1 MRARGRPA
9 ELAAPPPAPDVERRR
24 GAELGA
30 EEDRTVEA
38 VDIALAAACAVASA
52 EPRPRIALRLRTSA
66 GVEVWV
72 LSTEDGAAAVHRA
85 PGGDADDADAR
96 GALECSL
103 GTFLR
108 LASNRLK
115 MSRAVL
121 SGLAKVPRA
130 RPPERGEPDA
140 RARRSRPPASLER
153 WGPVLREAKRAVAAS
168 LGLRRPSA
176 DAREAAFASAAAQ
189 TVGAPRFAN
198 EERAGP
204 LYRRGGWRA
213 AVSAIKG
220 EAAGGRW
227 RLRVQVSPGPDARVP
242 SLLCRATSADLAAAS
257 EAACAVELRR
267 ELATLLGGVARALGL
282 EADDRIERRARGGG
296 VLGGRV
302 LSVAVSEADG
312 AALDFVVGEVAKAW
326 TQLTRPETRDRAALG
341 DVANARSDSERQVDD
356 YHQGKVCPRRRAVPE
371 GRPAPSRAS
380 AGPAGGAGDP
390 GRTMQGWTEKGTG
403 HGMSLGAMHSPEA
416 QKIWA
421 DLKPMAPEAEREVLE
436 PTPAAAPAAPG
447 RRQRAPAEA
456 RRFARARRTS
466 TTCRRGPRP
475 RRRPRATRRR
485 RCRRRP
491 RSSSRSRSRPARS
504 PRRHP
509 RPLSSQLGKGSFMF
523 GKRWAKGHWTFNRQH
538 RELVQYADGGEREVL
553 GQYALAPD
561 CELRLSKADP
571 RLAVELTAVIKRN
584 GAPGL
589 FSSGG
594 DDPPQPLT
602 LKAATVAE
610 CSAWKLALEAVLRVR
625 QTAEARRQAAAGF
638 DAAAAPPAA
647 APPPAAPAKAP
658 SARCRPSRA
667 LEKLLALRATFD
679 DLERA
684 VGEVEFGLRSG
695 NDAAWKA
702 EAKADVAQING
713 RLDKLQFAGIDAVVT
728 TDIKDDAKKSE
739 CKTKR
744 KALNQ
749 DVESLRTRI
758 GAAYS
763 QLKG

>member
-1 MRARGRPA
+1 
-9 ELAAPPPAPDVERRR
+9 
-24 GAELGA
+24 
-30 EEDRTVEA
+30 
-38 VDIALAAACAVASA
+38 
-52 EPRPRIALRLRTSA
+52 
-66 GVEVWV
+66 
-72 LSTEDGAAAVHRA
+72 
-85 PGGDADDADAR
+85 
-96 GALECSL
+96 
-103 GTFLR
+103 
-108 LASNRLK
+108 
-115 MSRAVL
+115 
-121 SGLAKVPRA
+121 
-130 RPPERGEPDA
+130 
-140 RARRSRPPASLER
+140 
-153 WGPVLREAKRAVAAS
+153 
-168 LGLRRPSA
+168 
-176 DAREAAFASAAAQ
+176 
-189 TVGAPRFAN
+189 
-198 EERAGP
+198 
-204 LYRRGGWRA
+204 
-213 AVSAIKG
+213 
-220 EAAGGRW
+220 
-227 RLRVQVSPGPDARVP
+227 
-242 SLLCRATSADLAAAS
+242 
-257 EAACAVELRR
+257 
-267 ELATLLGGVARALGL
+267 
-282 EADDRIERRARGGG
+282 
-296 VLGGRV
+296 
-302 LSVAVSEADG
+302 
-312 AALDFVVGEVAKAW
+312 
-326 TQLTRPETRDRAALG
+326 
-341 DVANARSDSERQVDD
+341 
-356 YHQGKVCPRRRAVPE
+356 
-371 GRPAPSRAS
+371 
-380 AGPAGGAGDP
+380 
-390 GRTMQGWTEKGTG
+390 MQGWTEKGTG

-421 DLKPMAPEAEREVLE
+421 DLKPMAPEAEREIKK
-436 PTPAAAPAAPG
+436 PPAAEPAVAI
-447 RRQRAPAEA
+447 
-456 RRFARARRTS
+456 
-466 TTCRRGPRP
+466 RGQ
-475 RRRPRATRRR
+475 
-485 RCRRRP
+485 
-491 RSSSRSRSRPARS
+491 
-504 PRRHP
+504 
-509 RPLSSQLGKGSFMF
+509 LSSQLGKGSFMF

-538 RELVQYADGGEREVL
+538 RELVQYADGGERE
-553 GQYALAPD
+553 
-561 CELRLSKADP
+561 ADP

-658 SARCRPSRA
+658 GAPRSPKSGA

>member
-1 MRARGRPA
+1 
-9 ELAAPPPAPDVERRR
+9 
-24 GAELGA
+24 
-30 EEDRTVEA
+30 
-38 VDIALAAACAVASA
+38 
-52 EPRPRIALRLRTSA
+52 
-66 GVEVWV
+66 
-72 LSTEDGAAAVHRA
+72 
-85 PGGDADDADAR
+85 
-96 GALECSL
+96 
-103 GTFLR
+103 
-108 LASNRLK
+108 
-115 MSRAVL
+115 
-121 SGLAKVPRA
+121 
-130 RPPERGEPDA
+130 
-140 RARRSRPPASLER
+140 
-153 WGPVLREAKRAVAAS
+153 
-168 LGLRRPSA
+168 
-176 DAREAAFASAAAQ
+176 
-189 TVGAPRFAN
+189 
-198 EERAGP
+198 
-204 LYRRGGWRA
+204 
-213 AVSAIKG
+213 
-220 EAAGGRW
+220 
-227 RLRVQVSPGPDARVP
+227 
-242 SLLCRATSADLAAAS
+242 
-257 EAACAVELRR
+257 
-267 ELATLLGGVARALGL
+267 
-282 EADDRIERRARGGG
+282 
-296 VLGGRV
+296 
-302 LSVAVSEADG
+302 
-312 AALDFVVGEVAKAW
+312 
-326 TQLTRPETRDRAALG
+326 
-341 DVANARSDSERQVDD
+341 
-356 YHQGKVCPRRRAVPE
+356 
-371 GRPAPSRAS
+371 
-380 AGPAGGAGDP
+380 
-390 GRTMQGWTEKGTG
+390 MQGWTEKGTG

-436 PTPAAAPAAPG
+436 PTPAAAPAAP
-447 RRQRAPAEA
+447 PPPA
-456 RRFARARRTS
+456 RRAALARRTADFDDV
-466 TTCRRGPRP
+466 P
-475 RRRPRATRRR
+475 PRAEAKEA
-485 RCRRRP
+485 
-491 RSSSRSRSRPARS
+491 PARDA
-504 PRRHP
+504 PATLPPPPTVVQQIKKPAAAEPAVVIRG
-509 RPLSSQLGKGSFMF
+509 PLSSQLGKGSFMF

-584 GAPGL
+584 VSPGL

-602 LKAATVAE
+602 LKAAT
-610 CSAWKLALEAVLRVR
+610 
-625 QTAEARRQAAAGF
+625 TAEARRQAAAGF

-658 SARCRPSRA
+658 GARVAQVGRA
-667 LEKLLALRATFD
+667 ELLALRATFD